1 MKKALLIVAPLTDY
15 EDSQENSGPDFEK
28 NRLVSPIDAITTA
41 TILRDRDIKVELFD
55 LGIYGGFR
63 EKRDQFSKFAANNK
77 FDFFVLVPPILT
89 FATAA
94 DFYGLDFIKI
104 AEKYWG
110 NNSFVK
116 IITGT
121 VPTNYPGKC
130 ISKGFYD
137 YEIIGEFDFLVPDLI
152 DSLINGK
159 DMPKNQSLISKE
171 NVEDFIDKGNRET
184 PYPRIDVK
192 KLPVPDYNLISKEQ
206 KHAYSTISEKGKIR
220 FPEKSSSYRDIMTSR
235 GCTLRCSFCSVAHFR
250 GPTNAYRRKSVK
262 QVINEVKTALDDGIQ
277 EIHFFDDLFAENKD
291 QIFEFCNTLQRY
303 NLKFPWF
310 VAQGL
315 NLWFLD
321 YEVLKMMK
329 DCGMYRVIAPFESG
343 SNRVLKKIVGKIHST
358 TDKHIE
364 VIKACEQLNLELIG
378 MFVIGMPGET
388 RKEIYETVMFAQ
400 NNPSIDYSVFS
411 IATPMVGTRLANKVK
426 SGTSNNQTKNLNK
439 IIKRTVLLYETT
451 EFSPLEIGLIRG
463 YDWKKINFSTEE
475 RKLKYSK
482 MVGVTVTELDQLI
495 EHSIKTFQT
504 FFPDYEGPKS
514 FIDLFE
520 QGKIISNRSAI
531 VS

>member
-1 MKKALLIVAPLTDY
+1 M
-15 EDSQENSGPDFEK
+15 
-28 NRLVSPIDAITTA
+28 
-41 TILRDRDIKVELFD
+41 
-55 LGIYGGFR
+55 
-63 EKRDQFSKFAANNK
+63 
-77 FDFFVLVPPILT
+77 
-89 FATAA
+89 
-94 DFYGLDFIKI
+94 
-104 AEKYWG
+104 
-110 NNSFVK
+110 
-116 IITGT
+116 
-121 VPTNYPGKC
+121 
-130 ISKGFYD
+130 
-137 YEIIGEFDFLVPDLI
+137 
-152 DSLINGK
+152 
-159 DMPKNQSLISKE
+159 
-171 NVEDFIDKGNRET
+171 
-184 PYPRIDVK
+184 
-192 KLPVPDYNLISKEQ
+192 
-206 KHAYSTISEKGKIR
+206 
-220 FPEKSSSYRDIMTSR
+220 
-235 GCTLRCSFCSVAHFR
+235 
-250 GPTNAYRRKSVK
+250 
-262 QVINEVKTALDDGIQ
+262 
-277 EIHFFDDLFAENKD
+277 
-291 QIFEFCNTLQRY
+291 
-303 NLKFPWF
+303 
-310 VAQGL
+310 
-315 NLWFLD
+315 
-321 YEVLKMMK
+321 
-329 DCGMYRVIAPFESG
+329 
-343 SNRVLKKIVGKIHST
+343 
-358 TDKHIE
+358 
-364 VIKACEQLNLELIG
+364 IKACEQLNLELIG